1 MTFRKVWFITRP
13 ERDPKFHPEALTALK
28 NATKNFTLNWSG
40 NRKLHQE
47 YEKELNRMGLKR
59 DSISRDGSGGRTWA
73 AMLKTFSYCYTDD
86 EGFLVPTKAGISIIN
101 GVKVFENIKKQILTL
116 QIPNAYFLESGFRPK
131 FEPGFAVRPARFLI
145 KLCNQPELDYYL
157 TKEEITYFALTA
169 KKDSDLP
176 DVVQKIKQ
184 FREADEEKK
193 QIIKQ
198 ETAAVYDH
206 RERSDRGARDF
217 EGAHSDVA
225 HTFMLICEFTELV
238 EYIRGQALR
247 VDPADS
253 RKTAEEIQVYD
264 ERYPF
269 NKRYLISLQRMAENS
284 GLDVD
289 SYKASSYGS
298 IRPASNRRKTEIKV
312 KQIMEQF
319 PDPSSL
325 TAEEIKEALESGF
338 PPRDAEKIAFKLKK
352 DESFASLN
360 SGFVEAYLHEEN
372 NLAFE
377 DKTGQILKA
386 IGFDVVMRPKPNAPV
401 STEIEILLKY
411 GGTCCG
417 IIDAKNY
424 KEKFLLSANYASHMA
439 SEYIPNYE
447 GYDGCRVQFFGYITA
462 SNFGGANN
470 LEKISKLAKRA
481 VPDRE
486 IKGIMMSASV
496 LLAFLDYCIEED
508 LSQEER
514 TNLFLKAVNNTA
526 YSSIGQLLK
535 AVKNSK

>member
-13 ERDPKFHPEALTALK
+13 ERDPKFHPDALTALK
-28 NATKNFTLNWSG
+28 NATKNFTLKWSR
-40 NRKLHQE
+40 NRELHRD

-59 DSISRDGSGGRTWA
+59 DSISSDGSGGRTWA

-86 EGFLVPTKAGISIIN
+86 EGFLVPTKVGISIIN

-169 KKDSDLP
+169 KKDSDLTES
-176 DVVQKIKQ
+176 VNKIVQ
-184 FREADEEKK
+184 FRKADENQKK
-193 QIIKQ
+193 IMKQ
-198 ETAAVYDH
+198 EIAAVYDH
-206 RERSDRGARDF
+206 RERSDRGARDY

-225 HTFMLICEFTELV
+225 HTFMLICDFSGLV

-247 VDPADS
+247 IDPSDS
-253 RKTAEEIQVYD
+253 RKTAEEIQLFD
-264 ERYPF
+264 EKYPF
-269 NKRYLISLQRMAENS
+269 NKRYLISLQRMAENN

-298 IRPASNRRKTEIKV
+298 IRPAANKKKTQNKV
-312 KQIMEQF
+312 KQIMENF

-325 TAEEIKEALESGF
+325 SADEIIEALKCAF
-338 PPRDAEKIAFKLKK
+338 PPREAEKIAYDIKK
-352 DESFASLN
+352 DSSYSSLN
-360 SGFVEAYLHEEN
+360 NDFVEAYLHEEN
-372 NLAFE
+372 NLSFE
-377 DKTGQILKA
+377 DKTGQIFKA
-386 IGFDVVMRPKPNAPV
+386 IGFDVVMRPKPTSQV
-401 STEIEILLKY
+401 STEVEILLKY
-411 GGTCCG
+411 GDGCCG

-424 KEKFLLSANYASHMA
+424 KEKFVLTAGFASHMA
-439 SEYIPNYE
+439 SEYIPNYD
-447 GYDGCRVQFFGYITA
+447 GYDGCRLNFFGYITA

-470 LEKISKLAKRA
+470 LKKISDLAKRTL
-481 VPDRE
+481 PDRV

-496 LLAFLDYCIEED
+496 LCAFLDYCIEEN
-508 LSQEER
+508 LPREER
-514 TNLFLKAVNNTA
+514 IRLFLKAVDNRA
-526 YSSIGQLLK
+526 FDSFEQLLRTIK
-535 AVKNSK
+535 MD